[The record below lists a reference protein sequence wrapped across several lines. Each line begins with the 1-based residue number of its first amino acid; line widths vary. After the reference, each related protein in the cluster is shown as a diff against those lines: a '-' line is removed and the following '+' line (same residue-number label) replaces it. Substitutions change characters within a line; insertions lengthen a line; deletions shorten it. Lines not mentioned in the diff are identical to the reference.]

1 MTEIAA
7 IKISPKNRQVLQRLK
22 LVLSLELRRCI
33 GIAVCDDLP
42 VRDKLAAYLQAEFGY
57 PPSIKKAAGLVS
69 LRLNMR
75 HPDPVA
81 QIGHWLGQHPAVKNA
96 GTLPAFQILG
106 IENLMREQP
115 ALQWTFL
122 SNLREIERNLPNLEA
137 NLLLWVTRPWLRSI
151 QDSAPEFWNWRTAI
165 FEFEGEP
172 KPATTFE
179 TPSNTIS
186 SATASQKKT
195 APQVNPTLNKNPV
208 PSLPPAKQKS
218 AVETVINLPTD
229 AEIEEELSSFILD
242 DFTADLEPAKTE
254 TSQETEVK
262 QTSEPAIQISATSHP
277 PDFDLKS
284 AFTTL
289 KQQSPEISE
298 LVELIVAT
306 TTQEIAAGA
315 LNHSYSPISTLQE
328 IEQLYQQTPSNN
340 ALASAYQ
347 ILGDNYRFRIER
359 GQISPEYLIIA
370 IRAYEQML
378 EYLEPHSPQSPDI
391 LNDIANLYWMLS
403 RYIANPEQKLPYL
416 DLAIHCYNAALMNIQ
431 AAENAQSYALI
442 QNNLGAVY
450 GDIARYRH
458 PAQNL
463 QQSVLSYQEALRYR
477 RPDPENPEATTTK
490 QYAATLN
497 NIGTAYW
504 NLAQHQQPLG
514 NLKQSISAYNEALR
528 YYHPE
533 KQPLD
538 FGMLQNNLGT
548 AYWNLAQYEN
558 PQENLPQ
565 AIKAYEIALTYRT
578 PENNAA
584 GCAATQNNLATAYWH
599 LASQTKANPKEYS
612 QFLKKSITAYEI
624 ALAIA
629 AELTKGNQPTR
640 LTFDIFAAHNNL
652 GLAHYQLATH
662 PQTELQKPQKTQH
675 LETALHH
682 HLQALQGWQN
692 QPDFY
697 KTALNFVIQTIRASY
712 TETGISGQNLALSK
726 LPPNLLPEILPKL

>member
-1 MTEIAA
+1 MTEVAA
-7 IKISPKNRQVLQRLK
+7 IKISPKNRQVLHRLK

-33 GIAVCDDLP
+33 AIAVCDDLP
-42 VRDKLAAYLQAEFGY
+42 VRDRLAAHLQAQFGY
-57 PPSIKKAAGLVS
+57 PPSIKKSAGLVS

-81 QIGHWLGQHPAVKNA
+81 QIRQWLGQHPAIKNA
-96 GTLPAFQILG
+96 GNLPGFQILG
-106 IENLMREQP
+106 VENLMREQP

-122 SNLREIERNLPNLEA
+122 SNLREIEGNLPFLES

-172 KPATTFE
+172 KPAKNFDIELDTF
-179 TPSNTIS
+179 S
-186 SATASQKKT
+186 SDITSAKKT
-195 APQVNPTLNKNPV
+195 KSTVKKSNEN
-208 PSLPPAKQKS
+208 SLISLSNSNQKT
-218 AVETVINLPTD
+218 EQEIINLSNHTQT
-229 AEIEEELSSFILD
+229 EEELSSFILD
-242 DFTADLEPAKTE
+242 DFTATLEPTKTE
-254 TSQETEVK
+254 TSQPQNQETVDTAIEK
-262 QTSEPAIQISATSHP
+262 TETSPA
-277 PDFDLKS
+277 DFDIINGFTNLK
-284 AFTTL
+284 
-289 KQQSPEISE
+289 KQSPEICE

-306 TTQEIAAGA
+306 ATQEIAAGGI
-315 LNHSYSPISTLQE
+315 NNSFYPISTLQE
-328 IEQLYQQTPSNN
+328 IQQLYEQPISKNVLANTYQT
-340 ALASAYQ
+340 
-347 ILGDNYRFRIER
+347 LGDIYRFRIER
-359 GQISPEYLIIA
+359 GEISPEYLMIA

-378 EYLEPHSPQSPDI
+378 EYLEPASPQAPDI

-403 RYIANPEQKLPYL
+403 RYIPNPEQKLPYL
-416 DLAIHCYNAALMNIQ
+416 DLATHCYNAALMNIQ
-431 AAENAQSYALI
+431 AANNPQSYALI

-450 GDIARYRH
+450 GDIARHRH

-477 RPDPENPEATTTK
+477 RPDPENLEATTTK

-528 YYHPE
+528 YYSPQ

-538 FGMLQNNLGT
+538 YGMLQNNIGT

-578 PENNAA
+578 PENNPT

-599 LASQTKANPKEYS
+599 LANQIKADPKEYS
-612 QFLKKSITAYEI
+612 KTLKNSITAYEI

-662 PQTELQKPQKTQH
+662 PQTELQKTQKTQH

-682 HLQALQGWQN
+682 HLQAFQGWEN
-692 QPDFY
+692 QPDFH
-697 KTALNFVIQTIRASY
+697 KTALNFILQTIRAIY
-712 TETGISGQNLALSK
+712 TETGISGQNQALSK
-726 LPPNLLPEILPKL
+726 LPPNLLPQIMQKL